1 MDAPV
6 FSVIVTAFNQPED
19 IKRAVESVL
28 NQTVK
33 CFELIVVDDCSTDD
47 TPEVLSEYAKKNT
60 CMRVIR
66 HEKNGSSHA
75 ARCTGVENASGS
87 YVIFLDGDDYLFP
100 DALEKLLTQVVN
112 SGEAFDVCEY
122 SYQCQPSGE
131 VYKPVNWDLSKPI
144 IDFYLEH
151 DSPVTVW
158 NKLYR
163 TEIVKKAFENMQK
176 AYIRCGDDT
185 YETICIAYFTKK
197 YIQKDILVT
206 NYQLDIG
213 VSKRKNNFDSNLRHC
228 ESFKIA
234 LECLKNFLDKSDYC
248 YKEEMYSMI
257 EQKFFDWISAVMK
270 HNTDEEDI
278 VKSLLLLPRYFRLEI
293 IEPDFKHLYSIV
305 LKTQKIKRIIKR
317 ILFWY
322 KQ

>member
-1 MDAPV
+1 MDQSV
-6 FSVIVTAFNQPED
+6 FSVIVTAYNQPDD

-47 TPEVLSEYAKKNT
+47 TPIVLDEYAKKNT

-66 HEKNGSSHA
+66 HEKNGSSHV

-100 DALEKLLTQVVN
+100 DALEKLMTQVVN

-131 VYKPVNWDLSKPI
+131 VINPNPTGNVSPR
-144 IDFYLEH
+144 IDYFLRL
-151 DSPVTVW
+151 DASVTIW

-163 TEIVKKAFENMQK
+163 TEILKKAFSNMQK

-185 YETICIAYFTKK
+185 YESICIAYFTKK
-197 YIQKDILVT
+197 FLQKNILVT
-206 NYQLDIG
+206 NYVLGSG
-213 VSKRKNNFDSNLRHC
+213 VSLRKNTFESNLRHC
-228 ESFKIA
+228 ES
-234 LECLKNFLDKSDYC
+234 LSTSLNCLKSFFDANQYEN
-248 YKEEMYSMI
+248 KENLLSNI
-257 EQKFFDWISAVMK
+257 EKKYFDWILSVMK
-270 HNTDEEDI
+270 NNTELNDI
-278 VKSLLLLPRYFRLEI
+278 SRSLILLPKYFSIKL
-293 IEPDFKHLYSIV
+293 IEPHFIKLYKNQ
-305 LKTQKIKRIIKR
+305 LKSKTIKNFIHRFI
-317 ILFWY
+317 
-322 KQ
+322 